1 MVSKN
6 KTKRGDLA
14 SRKCSE
20 NQNKK
25 KIIKLGKKIKMIYVI
40 YKDHVFFRN
49 CDSSKIKP
57 HIREMVGWL
66 CYENTEAL
74 CILSDKPVKPIKIRA
89 RKILESGFVILQSD
103 ILVRVYFNMGKNLKR
118 LRKEVIQGAN
128 ALKRRKKK
136 NAKADHC

>member
-1 MVSKN
+1 MFRKSKQEEN
-6 KTKRGDLA
+6 YQIREKNYDDLRNIQR
-14 SRKCSE
+14 SR
-20 NQNKK
+20 
-25 KIIKLGKKIKMIYVI
+25 
-40 YKDHVFFRN
+40 FFRN

-66 CYENTEAL
+66 CYENIEAL
-74 CILSDKPVKPIKIRA
+74 CILSDKPVKPIKMRA
-89 RKILESGFVILQSD
+89 RKILESGFVILKSD
-103 ILVRVYFNMGKNLKR
+103 ILERVYFDMGKNLKR